1 MHCQS
6 LPKTRAAV
14 AMRPVA
20 PEIHRVSLLPF
31 PTSAAMHFEPVV
43 FAVVVVVLVVSLTAL
58 ARRLPVP
65 TPILQVVAGCA
76 VALIPGV
83 TIPQLD
89 PNLVFFV
96 FLPPIL
102 WSAAMFT
109 SVREFKR
116 NIDKISTLAV
126 GLVIVTTAVIAMVAR
141 KMFPDMPW
149 AVAVAL
155 GAIISPP
162 DAVAATAIVSR
173 LPVPPRVI
181 TVLEGESLVNDA
193 SALVLYRTAVA
204 AAVTGMFSWG
214 ESIVRFFIDAGIGS
228 LIGLLVAWLIVRA
241 LRLTKDPLAE
251 ALLTLAGP
259 YVAWSA
265 ADALHVSAVLA
276 CVAGGVYLQ
285 QGLSTAVGPSSRLQS
300 RTVWEL
306 VVFLVNAL
314 IFLLLGAQF
323 GNLLTL
329 VPHYTIGTVFRDGV
343 IITIVAMLVRLIWV
357 PAVTVLPRLSAKVRR
372 RTPRPNWRSV
382 TLVSWTSMR
391 GVVSLATAFG
401 LPLVIAN
408 GDPFPHRTE
417 IILVTMCVIVLTLL
431 VQGLSLSTIV
441 RALQFEPEET
451 RHVEERLARR
461 EATRRGAEALE
472 DLSHESWVD
481 ARDVEA
487 LRTELR
493 ERLRTNEQ
501 EGGSFDGRR
510 RLRLAMIDAERRMLI
525 RLRDEDT
532 ISDEV
537 LRSLEQE
544 LDLEAVRS
552 GGGNA
557 A

>member
-1 MHCQS
+1 MC
-6 LPKTRAAV
+6 
-14 AMRPVA
+14 PVA
-20 PEIHRVSLLPF
+20 PEIHRVSLLPI
-31 PTSAAMHFEPVV
+31 PLPLAMHFEPVV
-43 FAVVVVVLVVSLTAL
+43 FAVVIAVLVVSLTAL

-65 TPILQVVAGCA
+65 TPILQVIAGFA
-76 VALIPGV
+76 VAMIPGV
-83 TIPQLD
+83 RIPELD

-102 WSAAMFT
+102 WGAAMFT

-116 NIDKISTLAV
+116 NIDKIGTLAV
-126 GLVIVTTAVIAMVAR
+126 GLVIVTTAVVAVVAR
-141 KMFPDMPW
+141 MMFPDLPW

-155 GAIISPP
+155 GAIVSPP

-173 LPVPPRVI
+173 LRVPPRVI

-204 AAVTGMFSWG
+204 AAVTGIFSWG

-241 LRLTKDPLAE
+241 LRYTKDPIAE

-259 YVAWSA
+259 YVAWTA
-265 ADALHVSAVLA
+265 AESLHVSAVLA

-285 QGLSTAVGPSSRLQS
+285 QGLSTAVGPTSRLQS

-314 IFLLLGAQF
+314 VFLLLGAQF
-323 GNLLTL
+323 GSLITIVPLGNL
-329 VPHYTIGTVFRDGV
+329 GAVFRDGV
-343 IITIVAMLVRLIWV
+343 IITVVAMLVRLIWV
-357 PAVTVLPRLSAKVRR
+357 PVITVLPRLSANVRR
-372 RTPRPNWRSV
+372 RTPGPNWKSL

-391 GVVSLATAFG
+391 GVVSLATALA

-408 GDPFPHRTE
+408 GQPFPHRTE
-417 IILVTMCVIVLTLL
+417 IILITMCVIVLTLL
-431 VQGLSLSTIV
+431 VQGLSLSAIV
-441 RALQFEPEET
+441 RALRFEPEET
-451 RHVEERLARR
+451 RHLEEQLARR

-472 DLSHESWVD
+472 DLSHEPWVD

-487 LRTELR
+487 LRAELQ
-493 ERLRTNEQ
+493 ERLRGAEQ
-501 EGGSFDGRR
+501 EGGSFEGRR

-525 RLRDEDT
+525 RLRNEDT

-557 A
+557 V

>member
-1 MHCQS
+1 
-6 LPKTRAAV
+6 
-14 AMRPVA
+14 
-20 PEIHRVSLLPF
+20 
-31 PTSAAMHFEPVV
+31 MHFEPVV
-43 FAVVVVVLVVSLTAL
+43 FAVVIVVLVVSLTAL

-65 TPILQVVAGCA
+65 TPILQVVAGFV

-116 NIDKISTLAV
+116 NIDKIGTLAV
-126 GLVIVTTAVIAMVAR
+126 GLVIVTTAVIAVVAR

-173 LPVPPRVI
+173 LRVPPRVI

-204 AAVTGMFSWG
+204 AAVTGVFSWG

-228 LIGLLVAWLIVRA
+228 LVGLLVAWLIVRA
-241 LRLTKDPLAE
+241 LRLTKDPLPE

-259 YVAWSA
+259 YVAWTA
-265 ADALHVSAVLA
+265 AESLHVSAVLA

-285 QGLSTAVGPSSRLQS
+285 QGLSRAVGPASRLQS
-300 RTVWEL
+300 RTVWDL

-314 IFLLLGAQF
+314 VFLLLGAQF

-329 VPHYTIGTVFRDGV
+329 VPRQSLATALRDGV
-343 IITIVAMLVRLIWV
+343 IITVVAMIVRLLWV
-357 PAVTVLPRLSAKVRR
+357 PLVTELPRLSAKVRR
-372 RTPRPNWRSV
+372 RTPKPNWKSL

-391 GVVSLATAFG
+391 GVVSLATALA
-401 LPLVIAN
+401 LPLVIEN
-408 GDPFPHRTE
+408 GQPFPRRTE
-417 IILVTMCVIVLTLL
+417 IILITMCVIVLTLL
-431 VQGLSLSTIV
+431 VQGLSLSSIV
-441 RALQFEPEET
+441 RVLNFEPEQT
-451 RHVEERLARR
+451 RHIEERLARR

-472 DLSHESWVD
+472 DLSHEPWVD
-481 ARDVEA
+481 RRDVEA
-487 LRTELR
+487 LRAELR
-493 ERLRTNEQ
+493 DRLRANEE
-501 EGGSFDGRR
+501 EGGTFEGRR
-510 RLRLAMIDAERRMLI
+510 RLRLAMIEAERRMLI
-525 RLRDEDT
+525 RLRDEDA

-544 LDLEAVRS
+544 LDLEALRS
-552 GGGNA
+552 GGGEA

>member
-1 MHCQS
+1 MC
-6 LPKTRAAV
+6 
-14 AMRPVA
+14 PVA
-20 PEIHRVSLLPF
+20 PEIHRVSLLPI
-31 PTSAAMHFEPVV
+31 PLPLAMHFEPVV
-43 FAVVVVVLVVSLTAL
+43 FAVVIAVLVVSLTAL

-65 TPILQVVAGCA
+65 TPILQVIAGFA
-76 VALIPGV
+76 VAMIPGV
-83 TIPQLD
+83 RIPELD

-102 WSAAMFT
+102 WGAAMFT

-116 NIDKISTLAV
+116 NIDKIGTLAV
-126 GLVIVTTAVIAMVAR
+126 GLVIVTTAVVAVVAR
-141 KMFPDMPW
+141 MMFPDLPW

-155 GAIISPP
+155 GAIVSPP

-173 LPVPPRVI
+173 LRVPPRVI

-204 AAVTGMFSWG
+204 AAVTGIFSWG

-241 LRLTKDPLAE
+241 LRYTRDPIAE

-259 YVAWSA
+259 YVSWTA
-265 ADALHVSAVLA
+265 AESLHVSAVLA

-285 QGLSTAVGPSSRLQS
+285 QGLSTAVGPTSRLQS

-314 IFLLLGAQF
+314 VFLLLGAQF
-323 GNLLTL
+323 GSLITIVPLGNL
-329 VPHYTIGTVFRDGV
+329 GAVFRDGV
-343 IITIVAMLVRLIWV
+343 IITVVAMLVRLIWV
-357 PAVTVLPRLSAKVRR
+357 PVITVLPRLSANVRR
-372 RTPRPNWRSV
+372 RTPGPNWKSL

-391 GVVSLATAFG
+391 GVVSLATALA

-408 GDPFPHRTE
+408 GQPFPHRTE
-417 IILVTMCVIVLTLL
+417 IILITMCVIVLTLL
-431 VQGLSLSTIV
+431 VQGLSLSAIV
-441 RALQFEPEET
+441 RALRFEPEET
-451 RHVEERLARR
+451 RHLEERLARR

-472 DLSHESWVD
+472 DLSHEPWVD

-487 LRTELR
+487 LRAELQ
-493 ERLRTNEQ
+493 ERLRGAEQ
-501 EGGSFDGRR
+501 EGGSFEGRR

-525 RLRDEDT
+525 RLRNEDT

-557 A
+557 V

>member
-1 MHCQS
+1 
-6 LPKTRAAV
+6 
-14 AMRPVA
+14 
-20 PEIHRVSLLPF
+20 
-31 PTSAAMHFEPVV
+31 MHFEPVV
-43 FAVVVVVLVVSLTAL
+43 FAVVIALLVVSLTAL

-65 TPILQVVAGCA
+65 TPILQVIAGFA
-76 VALIPGV
+76 VAMIPGV
-83 TIPQLD
+83 RIPELD

-102 WSAAMFT
+102 WGAAMFT

-116 NIDKISTLAV
+116 NIDKIGTLAV
-126 GLVIVTTAVIAMVAR
+126 GLVIVTTAVVAVVAR
-141 KMFPDMPW
+141 MMFPDLPW

-155 GAIISPP
+155 GAIVSPP

-173 LPVPPRVI
+173 LRVPPRVI

-204 AAVTGMFSWG
+204 AAVTGIFSWG

-241 LRLTKDPLAE
+241 LRYTKDPIAE

-259 YVAWSA
+259 YVSWTA
-265 ADALHVSAVLA
+265 AESLHVSAVLA

-285 QGLSTAVGPSSRLQS
+285 QGLSTAVGPTSRLQS

-314 IFLLLGAQF
+314 VFLLLGAQF
-323 GNLLTL
+323 GSLITIVPLGNL
-329 VPHYTIGTVFRDGV
+329 GAVFRDGV
-343 IITIVAMLVRLIWV
+343 IITVVAMLVRLIWV
-357 PAVTVLPRLSAKVRR
+357 PVITVLPRLSANVRR
-372 RTPRPNWRSV
+372 RTPGPNWKSL

-391 GVVSLATAFG
+391 GVVSLATALA

-408 GDPFPHRTE
+408 GQPFPHRTE
-417 IILVTMCVIVLTLL
+417 IILITMCVIVLTLL
-431 VQGLSLSTIV
+431 VQGLSLSAIV
-441 RALQFEPEET
+441 RALRFEPEET
-451 RHVEERLARR
+451 RHLEEQLARR

-472 DLSHESWVD
+472 DLSHEPWVD

-487 LRTELR
+487 LRAELQ
-493 ERLRTNEQ
+493 ERLRGAEQ
-501 EGGSFDGRR
+501 EGGSFEGRR

-525 RLRDEDT
+525 RLRNEDT

-557 A
+557 D

>member
-1 MHCQS
+1 MC
-6 LPKTRAAV
+6 
-14 AMRPVA
+14 PVA
-20 PEIHRVSLLPF
+20 PEIHRVSLLPI
-31 PTSAAMHFEPVV
+31 PLPLAMHFEPVV
-43 FAVVVVVLVVSLTAL
+43 FAVVIAVLVVSLTAL

-65 TPILQVVAGCA
+65 TPILQVIAGFA
-76 VALIPGV
+76 VAMIPGV
-83 TIPQLD
+83 RIPELD
-89 PNLVFFV
+89 PDLVFFV

-102 WSAAMFT
+102 WGAAMFT

-116 NIDKISTLAV
+116 NIDKIGTLAV
-126 GLVIVTTAVIAMVAR
+126 GLVIVTTAVVAVVAR
-141 KMFPDMPW
+141 MMFPDLPW

-155 GAIISPP
+155 GAIVSPP

-173 LPVPPRVI
+173 LRVPPRVI

-204 AAVTGMFSWG
+204 AAVTGIFSWG

-241 LRLTKDPLAE
+241 LRYTKDPIAE

-259 YVAWSA
+259 YVSWTA
-265 ADALHVSAVLA
+265 AESLHVSAVLA

-285 QGLSTAVGPSSRLQS
+285 QGLSTAVGPTSRLQS

-314 IFLLLGAQF
+314 VFLLLGAQF
-323 GNLLTL
+323 GSLITIVPLGNL
-329 VPHYTIGTVFRDGV
+329 GAVFRDGV
-343 IITIVAMLVRLIWV
+343 IITVVAMLVRLIWV
-357 PAVTVLPRLSAKVRR
+357 PVITVLPQLSANVRR
-372 RTPRPNWRSV
+372 RSPGPNWKSV

-391 GVVSLATAFG
+391 GVVSLATALA

-408 GDPFPHRTE
+408 GQPFPHRTE
-417 IILVTMCVIVLTLL
+417 IILITMCVIVLTLL
-431 VQGLSLSTIV
+431 VQGLSLSAIV
-441 RALQFEPEET
+441 RALRFEPEET
-451 RHVEERLARR
+451 RHLEEQLARR

-472 DLSHESWVD
+472 DLSHEPWVD

-487 LRTELR
+487 LRAELQ
-493 ERLRTNEQ
+493 ERLRGAEQ
-501 EGGSFDGRR
+501 EGGSFEGRR

-525 RLRDEDT
+525 RLRNEDT

-557 A
+557 D